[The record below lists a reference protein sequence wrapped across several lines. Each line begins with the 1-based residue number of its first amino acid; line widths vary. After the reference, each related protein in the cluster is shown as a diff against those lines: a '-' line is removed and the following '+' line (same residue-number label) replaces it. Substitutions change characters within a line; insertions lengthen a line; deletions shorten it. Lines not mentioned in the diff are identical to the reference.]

1 MIAFYIAKRDKYS
14 VWRQNIFFWLLLVR
28 QLIGF
33 FDFRTVKDDDT
44 EIFFVIKVLLIYVMI
59 TAYHSN
65 FGISNELIR
74 IIIIMIVYFWVGIAL
89 FHKQENSNIKIN
101 ELIEKHFVSILLF
114 TFSSFLLNFTITL
127 IIRFYKEELI
137 KYLYSK
143 IE

>member
-1 MIAFYIAKRDKYS
+1 MITFYIAKRDKYS
-14 VWRQNIFFWLLLVR
+14 IWRQNIFYWLLLVR

-33 FDFRTVKDDDT
+33 FDFRTIKDDDT

-59 TAYHSN
+59 SAYHSN

-101 ELIEKHFVSILLF
+101 ELIEKHLVSILIF
-114 TFSSFLLNFTITL
+114 TFCSFFLNFSITL
-127 IIRFYKEELI
+127 IIRFF
-137 KYLYSK
+137 
-143 IE
+143 